1 MENVWIAA
9 AAGTQGQSEVT
20 AEPIGKDQHAI
31 TAVDSNAQAAPQAAP
46 RAQSPYSM
54 LIFVVAI
61 LIMMYFIMF
70 REPKKRQ
77 KQHQQMVQ
85 SLKKNDRVRTIGGIF
100 GTVVDIKDDEITLKV
115 DEANNTKIKVA
126 ASAIGKNLMNEEK

>member
-1 MENVWIAA
+1 MQNLWIIAA
-9 AAGTQGQSEVT
+9 AQGQSEVP
-20 AEPIGKDQHAI
+20 AEPVGKDQQVI
-31 TAVDSNAQAAPQAAP
+31 TVVDSNAQAPGAGAAP

-54 LIFVVAI
+54 LIFVAAI

-85 SLKKNDRVRTIGGIF
+85 SLKKNDRVRTIGGIL
-100 GTVVDIKDDEITLKV
+100 GTVVDIKGDEITLKV

-126 ASAIGKNLMNEEK
+126 ASAIGKNLMNEGQ

>member
-1 MENVWIAA
+1 VA
-9 AAGTQGQSEVT
+9 AAGTQGQSEVS
-20 AEPIGKDQHAI
+20 AEPVGKDQHAI
-31 TAVDSNAQAAPQAAP
+31 IAVDSNAQVPGTSAAP

-77 KQHQQMVQ
+77 KQQQQMVQ
-85 SLKKNDRVRTIGGIF
+85 SLKKNDKVRTIGGIF
-100 GTVVDIKDDEITLKV
+100 GTVVDIKGDEITLKV

-126 ASAIGKNLMNEEK
+126 ASAIGKNLMNEGQ